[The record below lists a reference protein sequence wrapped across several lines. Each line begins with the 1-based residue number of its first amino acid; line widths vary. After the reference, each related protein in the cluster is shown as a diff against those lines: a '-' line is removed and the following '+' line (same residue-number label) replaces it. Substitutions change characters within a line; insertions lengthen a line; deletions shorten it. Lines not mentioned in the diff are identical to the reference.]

1 MIKIFKGKL
10 TIDYFYLIFSVVNL
24 YMLTPFI
31 RGFYKTGELVNISFI
46 VLFGLLAIICISKT
60 FKYKKLWL

>member
-60 FKYKKLWL
+60 FKYEKI